1 MWDDPFNTATQNL
14 KLERDYEIKTYG
26 TLVSCTKTPK
36 QKKIGTGATSLHL
49 HFVVVSPDL
58 CATDATSVVATGPL
72 NPVWVETNVVKRF
85 WRITTVVSYAVQLV
99 WACSLKTS
107 APRCSLPWMYGVKPC
122 GGG

>member
-1 MWDDPFNTATQNL
+1 MQ
-14 KLERDYEIKTYG
+14 
-26 TLVSCTKTPK
+26 
-36 QKKIGTGATSLHL
+36 ATSLRL

-99 WACSLKTS
+99 WACSLENICTQVQF
-107 APRCSLPWMYGVKPC
+107 ALDVWC
-122 GGG
+122 